1 MRRID
6 TTIANRKRTK
16 TPNNCRQNNTQKHEH
31 WNTAKKKKKKKKKIG
46 VLNSGVPRVEYSWY
60 AILGNIFGIRASII
74 Y

>member
-31 WNTAKKKKKKKKKIG
+31 WNTAKKKKKKKDWG
-46 VLNSGVPRVEYSWY
+46 VE
-60 AILGNIFGIRASII
+60 LGCSES
-74 Y
+74 